1 MPPPLLPPLLQQLVG
16 LGLVGLGLYFAV
28 QLGRGVAGYLR
39 YRRIAPTALVT
50 WPAPVPA
57 QLPWLFLL
65 GLVGAATAVFNAWMQ
80 RPASHVA
87 GLALMAAY
95 FLGLVPLAR
104 RIRLGLYRDGVWGH
118 RGFLP
123 WPEVARIAFVEATPD
138 IVLLLTPRGSAAPF
152 KLPVPAAEYGTVRK
166 ILEEKTRAGVMQLE
180 PAILGLAS
188 GGHTSGG

>member
-1 MPPPLLPPLLQQLVG
+1 MQPLLPPVLQQLVG
-16 LGLVGLGLYFAV
+16 LGLVGLGVYFGV

-65 GLVGAATAVFNAWMQ
+65 GLIGAATAVFNAWMH
-80 RPASHVA
+80 RPVSHVT
-87 GLALMAAY
+87 GLALMSAY

-123 WPEVARIAFVEATPD
+123 WPEVARIAYVEAPE
-138 IVLLLTPRGSAAPF
+138 IVLLLTPRREAAPF

-166 ILEEKTRAGVMQLE
+166 ILGEKARAGALQLE
-180 PAILGLAS
+180 PAILGI
-188 GGHTSGG
+188 

>member
-1 MPPPLLPPLLQQLVG
+1 MPMPLLPPLLQQLVG

-28 QLGRGVAGYLR
+28 QLGRGAAGYLR

-50 WPAPVPA
+50 WPAPAPA

-65 GLVGAATAVFNAWMQ
+65 GLTGAATAAFNAWMH
-80 RPASHVA
+80 RPASHVI
-87 GLALMAAY
+87 GLALMAVY

-104 RIRLGLYRDGVWGH
+104 RIRLGLYRDGAWGH

-123 WPEVARIAFVEATPD
+123 WPEVARIAFVEAPE
-138 IVLLLTPRGSAAPF
+138 IVLLLTPRRAAAPF

-166 ILEEKTRAGVMQLE
+166 ILEEKARDGLLRLD
-180 PAILGLAS
+180 PAILGLLS
-188 GGHTSGG
+188 GG

>member
-28 QLGRGVAGYLR
+28 QLARGAAGYLR
-39 YRRIAPTALVT
+39 YRRVATTALVT
-50 WPAPVPA
+50 WPAPAPA
-57 QLPWLFLL
+57 QLPWLLLL
-65 GLVGAATAVFNAWMQ
+65 GAAGAITAAVNAWAQ
-80 RPASHVA
+80 RPVTHVI

-104 RIRLGLYRDGVWGH
+104 GIRLGLYRDGVWAH

-123 WPEVARIAFVEATPD
+123 WADVARIAFVEATPD
-138 IVLLLTPRGSAAPF
+138 VVLLLSPRRAEAPF

-166 ILEEKTRAGVMQLE
+166 ILQEKARAGALQLE
-180 PAILGLAS
+180 PAILGLLS
-188 GGHTSGG
+188 GG